1 MPFSPLL
8 TSVAPETVAGPTDRP
23 WMASSRCSERHRT
36 GATSGVVAT
45 TNPLTSLLCIA
56 LGDWLDQPPG
66 GGQAFGTKP
75 GALWSWFFVPRCLA
89 PNSSANI
96 GSRNS
101 DVGWAFRTAA
111 TTALSYLPP
120 PPPIPGWSG
129 WCRQTTNSVSEA
141 EPGGRTKPTKDWRV
155 SVDVVVGWMARG
167 NKRRGG
173 LIKGWCRRWS
183 CSRRRYPPPRPQQ
196 RMTAKTSF
204 TQKYL

>member
-120 PPPIPGWSG
+120 PPPS
-129 WCRQTTNSVSEA
+129 
-141 EPGGRTKPTKDWRV
+141 PGGQGGVAKPRTLSARQSQAVARNRRKT
-155 SVDVVVGWMARG
+155 DVFLLTWSLGGWQGETSGGVG
-167 NKRRGG
+167 
-173 LIKGWCRRWS
+173 
-183 CSRRRYPPPRPQQ
+183 
-196 RMTAKTSF
+196 
-204 TQKYL
+204 

>member
-120 PPPIPGWSG
+120 PPHPRVVRVVSPNHELCQRGRARRSHETDERLTCFCWRGRWVDGKGKQAAGWV
-129 WCRQTTNSVSEA
+129 N
-141 EPGGRTKPTKDWRV
+141 
-155 SVDVVVGWMARG
+155 
-167 NKRRGG
+167 
-173 LIKGWCRRWS
+173 
-183 CSRRRYPPPRPQQ
+183 
-196 RMTAKTSF
+196 
-204 TQKYL
+204 